1 MQRLSAQMCFKSAA
15 ADARSTE
22 LVRRESNWPV
32 DQELA
37 LQDKSSVTTTS
48 FQQTGGLQCVTMERR
63 KIVGC
68 CNVYDVYGSVTTLTV
83 RFPVSVR
90 IVPLEWGP
98 VP

>member
-1 MQRLSAQMCFKSAA
+1 MTQRLSAQMCFTSAA

-22 LVRRESNWPV
+22 LARRESNWPV

-37 LQDKSSVTTTS
+37 LQDKSSVATTS

-68 CNVYDVYGSVTTLTV
+68 CNVYGSVTTLTV
-83 RFPVSVR
+83 RFPVSVCTDSSLR
-90 IVPLEWGP
+90 VGARL
-98 VP
+98 